1 MAKKIKR
8 KSLAADFRAAKRGG
22 RGLTA
27 KQKQLREMIKK
38 AMHNGVTI
46 GAAPQRG
53 WSVKEIDVK
62 VRALPPGARIS
73 KNGNLYYES
82 RRNRSDKRSSLL

>member
-1 MAKKIKR
+1 MTKTRK

-22 RGLTA
+22 TELTG
-27 KQKQLREMIKK
+27 KQKQLRAMIKK
-38 AMHNGVTI
+38 ARKNGVTI
-46 GAAPQRG
+46 GSAKQTH
-53 WSVKEIDVK
+53 WSAKKSDRQL
-62 VRALPPGARIS
+62 RALPPGARIS